1 MFSLYSD
8 YTESESLGGSMG
20 RPKKELKQIHKKKIK
35 KAKQKVQLLKAG
47 KLSYTQLT
55 QRAKHFLAKGKK
67 KKTTL
72 I

>member
-1 MFSLYSD
+1 
-8 YTESESLGGSMG
+8 MG